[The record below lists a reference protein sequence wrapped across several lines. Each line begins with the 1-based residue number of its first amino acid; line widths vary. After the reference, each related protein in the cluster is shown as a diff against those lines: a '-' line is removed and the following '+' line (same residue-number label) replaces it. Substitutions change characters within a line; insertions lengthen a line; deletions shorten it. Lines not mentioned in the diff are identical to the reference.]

1 MQGDHAPRVAAFL
14 SANERAAPAPEVQAM
29 IVLGIDPGTA
39 ITGYGLVRE
48 ERGAL
53 TCVRMGAVLTRAE
66 VPLPA
71 RLCRIYHE
79 LCAVIADGRPD
90 CASIEQLFFNTNAK
104 SALAVGHARGVA
116 LLACANSGIP
126 VVEYTPLQ
134 VKLAVSGYGRA
145 DKKQIQSMVKLLLRL
160 DAEPRPDDVA
170 DALAIAICHLN
181 STPYQAYANRD
192 GDQV

>member
-1 MQGDHAPRVAAFL
+1 
-14 SANERAAPAPEVQAM
+14 M

-48 ERGAL
+48 EADSRVCEWEPCSPGPNRPAGSSVQDIPRAVRGH
-53 TCVRMGAVLTRAE
+53 RRQ
-66 VPLPA
+66 PS
-71 RLCRIYHE
+71 
-79 LCAVIADGRPD
+79 D
-90 CASIEQLFFNTNAK
+90 CASVEQLFFNTNAK

-181 STPYQAYANRD
+181 SAPYQAHAMRD
-192 GDQV
+192 GDQA

>member
-1 MQGDHAPRVAAFL
+1 M
-14 SANERAAPAPEVQAM
+14 APEVEAM

-48 ERGAL
+48 ERGAP

-66 VPLPA
+66 LSLPA
-71 RLCRIYHE
+71 RLSKIYHE
-79 LCAVIADGRPD
+79 LCAVIADGHPD
-90 CASIEQLFFNTNAK
+90 CASVEQLFFNTNAK

-134 VKLAVSGYGRA
+134 VKMAVSGYGRA
-145 DKKQIQSMVKLLLRL
+145 DKKQIQSMVKLLLGL